1 MPGMTAAGR
10 DERGSNVFAAAW
22 DRAVAQQALT
32 WPSWAAVWTSRSR
45 LSSSSPLWLR
55 NAQSVRPQQ
64 HCGMLPGEA
73 LVRGLTGSSMVV
85 REARNAFKAA
95 F

>member
-1 MPGMTAAGR
+1 MNAAVR
-10 DERGSNVFAAAW
+10 DEQASNVFAAGW
-22 DRAVAQQALT
+22 NRAVALT

-64 HCGMLPGEA
+64 HCGMPGEA
-73 LVRGLTGSSMVV
+73 LVRGLRGSSMVV
-85 REARNAFKAA
+85 
-95 F
+95 